1 MITKGAVFITGRRSF
16 KAWRL
21 VEEMQY
27 SKFNFHVMIDTGTIR
42 GHLDKIKLLIVNGV
56 NNFNQGQIIFNQK
69 ELFKM

>member
-27 SKFNFHVMIDTGTIR
+27 SKLNFHVMIDTGAIR
-42 GHLDKIKLLIVNGV
+42 GHLDETKVINCKWR
-56 NNFNQGQIIFNQK
+56 
-69 ELFKM
+69 